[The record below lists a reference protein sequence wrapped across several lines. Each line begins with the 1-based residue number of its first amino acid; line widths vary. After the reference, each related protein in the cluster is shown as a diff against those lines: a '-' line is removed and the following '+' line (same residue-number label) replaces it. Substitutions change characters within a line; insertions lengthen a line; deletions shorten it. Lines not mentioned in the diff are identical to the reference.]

1 MPARGR
7 GGYGAAARGHLHT
20 WEHLGAGRPYLSPV
34 THNGAEDA
42 GRGDGG
48 LIERVPEGL
57 PAAPVDREVLHV
69 DRVLRGDRLHGQET
83 GGEAD

>member
-1 MPARGR
+1 MEPRRGDISTR
-7 GGYGAAARGHLHT
+7 GSIWVR
-20 WEHLGAGRPYLSPV
+20 GRPYLSPV

-57 PAAPVDREVLHV
+57 PAAPVDREVLHG